1 MADSI
6 HARPRGAYAWPH
18 TDTHTFIRTHTRSH
32 THTHTRTHTHTDQR
46 IAPLAVPSWRP
57 RTAAGVARP
66 PPPVRC
72 VQPARAC
79 RRLRRRESYRSG
91 NVGATGN
98 ATGSATGGATGS
110 WSATGSA
117 NGGVVIIIGSVS
129 RSIRVMY
136 VRLDRVYQR
145 CTCVKCAS
153 AATCNTHKF
162 GGGVYRGSD

>member
-1 MADSI
+1 MQDPVE
-6 HARPRGAYAWPH
+6 RTRGR
-18 TDTHTFIRTHTRSH
+18 TQTHTLSYAH
-32 THTHTRTHTHTDQR
+32 THAVTHTRTHTHTDQR

-72 VQPARAC
+72 VQPVRAC
-79 RRLRRRESYRSG
+79 RRLRRRESCRSG

-145 CTCVKCAS
+145 TCVKCTS
-153 AATCNTHKF
+153 AAACNAHKF